1 MTKHFDWQHAFSG
14 ARSRFATPWSL
25 LLLFAAS
32 LAIAWLFVTVANAGP
47 IYISDDDG
55 AYVVAAPGG
64 SAAMT
69 LGRPA
74 GASAAAL
81 AAISAVNVAV
91 STAANNQ
98 IYNAAIPDGSGGMLV
113 AWEDFRDWPVTG
125 GDIYVQHLL
134 CDGRVD
140 PAWPAGGLAVTR
152 ALGDDRFPVITTD
165 GAGGAIVAW
174 TANYTGAVLG
184 PDDVYAHHVLV
195 TGAVDPAWPTN
206 GLAVCTAPNRSAF
219 PKIASDGAGGA
230 FVAWD
235 DNRAGRRVYI
245 QHLLVT
251 GADPNPAWT
260 PGGMRACPVE
270 AIQSFPSVCGDGAGG
285 ALVAWSDRR
294 GGPGNYDVYVQR
306 ISPSAAMLWPS
317 AGAPATT
324 EPGNQTV
331 DGSATAP
338 PAVSVWVKTNSEAQ
352 SNALVPDGSG
362 GCLVAWLDSR
372 SYGTTGSDVY
382 AQRLT
387 SSGAVSAGWPAN
399 GLALCTAPGDQ
410 EAAQLVPDGTGGAF
424 AIWVDPRPDNYVQ
437 HATGAGVVTGP
448 TDGLGTIGPGVAL
461 MNRFYHPM
469 AVGDGAG
476 GAHVVWPDARDAS
489 TAAVDLYAQHLTAAP
504 LAVDPAWPAGG
515 APLSTAPGDQDAL
528 GAIVDDGSG
537 GFFAAWEDA
546 RDYAT
551 NYWDLYAQRILA
563 SGSPPSFAVAGVVT
577 ADCPVPG
584 SGLLGVVVDA
594 FTVGTGE
601 LSATAVTDATGA
613 YSFPGLEPGS
623 YTITVMTPLGY
634 SAAVSEIG
642 VDACPG
648 PGAVDFSLHC
658 VEQVD
663 NPRTIG
669 FWKHQVGVATGGRGS
684 AQIPAA
690 ALCGYLDV
698 IAAHF
703 NSNAVN
709 QVLVYDP
716 PPSGLCPD
724 KLQVAKQLLNLT
736 GSVQM
741 ISRARQQLLAL
752 LLNVAA
758 GYMSQTSVISAD
770 GATVSQAITFC
781 DREIDQPAGDHEL
794 AKTIADLIN
803 NGQIVP
809 AGMIPLSTET
819 IAYARGR
826 LDFRATPNPAR
837 GATRFMFT
845 TRSAGKVE
853 LAVFDLAGRAVAR
866 LVDGSLAAGS
876 HAIAWSGPRTGRVTT
891 SPGVYFA
898 RLRTAEGEALL
909 RVLALQP

>member
-1 MTKHFDWQHAFSG
+1 MTKSSDWQQALSA

-32 LAIAWLFVTVANAGP
+32 LAIAWLFVTVANAGM
-47 IYISDDDG
+47 IEISEDDG
-55 AYVVAAPGG
+55 AYVVASPGG
-64 SAAMT
+64 AAALT

-81 AAISAVNVAV
+81 AASSAVNVAV
-91 STAANNQ
+91 STAPNNQ
-98 IYNAAIPDGSGGMLV
+98 IYHAAIPDGGGGMLV
-113 AWEDFRDWPVTG
+113 VWEDFRDWPDTG

-152 ALGDDRFPVITTD
+152 ALGDDRFPVIATD

-174 TANYTGAVLG
+174 SANYTGAGLG
-184 PDDVYAHHVLV
+184 PDDVYAHHVLA
-195 TGAVDPAWPTN
+195 TGAVDPAWPAN

-230 FVAWD
+230 FVVWD
-235 DNRAGRRVYI
+235 DNRLGRRAYI
-245 QHLLVT
+245 QHLLT
-251 GADPNPAWT
+251 SGADPNPAWT
-260 PGGMRACPVE
+260 ANGVRVCPVE

-306 ISPSAAMLWPS
+306 VSSSAALLWTA

-324 EPGNQTV
+324 EPGNQLV
-331 DGSATAP
+331 DGAATAP
-338 PAVSVWVKTNSEAQ
+338 PNVSTWLKTHSEAQ
-352 SNALVPDGSG
+352 SNALVPDGAG
-362 GCLVAWLDSR
+362 GCLVVWTDSR
-372 SYGTTGSDVY
+372 SYGTTGCDIY
-382 AQRLT
+382 AQRVT

-399 GLALCTAPGDQ
+399 GLAICAAPGDQ

-424 AIWVDPRPDNYVQ
+424 AIWVDPRPDTYVQ

-448 TDGLGTIGPGVAL
+448 TDGLGIIGPGVAP
-461 MNRFYHPM
+461 MNRFYHAM
-469 AVGDGAG
+469 AVADGAG
-476 GAHVVWPDARDAS
+476 GAHVVWPDVRDAS
-489 TAAVDLYAQHLTAAP
+489 TTAVDLYAQHLTAAP
-504 LAVDPAWPAGG
+504 LAADPAWPAGG
-515 APLSTAPGDQDAL
+515 APLSTAPGEQDAL

-537 GFFAAWEDA
+537 GFFAAWEDS
-546 RDYAT
+546 RDYGT
-551 NYWDLYAQRILA
+551 NYWDIYAQHILA
-563 SGSPPSFAVAGVVT
+563 SGSPPSFAVAGTVT
-577 ADCPVPG
+577 ADCPAPG
-584 SGLLGVVVDA
+584 GPLLGVVVDA
-594 FTVGTGE
+594 FAVGTGE
-601 LSATAVTDATGA
+601 LSATAVTDDTGA
-613 YSFPGLEPGS
+613 YSFPGLAPGE

-642 VDACPG
+642 VAACPG
-648 PGAVDFSLHC
+648 PGAVDFALHC

-684 AQIPAA
+684 AQVPAA

-736 GSVQM
+736 GSVEM

-758 GYMSQTSVISAD
+758 GYMNQTSVISAD

-845 TRSAGKVE
+845 TRGAGRVE

-866 LVDGSLAAGS
+866 LVDGHLAAGS
-876 HAIAWSGPRTGRVTT
+876 HAIAWSGPRSGGVTT